1 MLIPQS
7 RRRFM
12 TKMAYASALGLGG
25 FGFSNIGRTAGSAA
39 GDAPPEI
46 TTVRVEMDPVICN
59 APQVFEEL
67 LRAEGFT
74 DVRYIQLSQEHVQ
87 KADAVNMGPV
97 TKMLAD
103 GEVDFARDFAAT
115 LILSLEAKA
124 QVTILTGLHLGCF
137 EVFAKND
144 IQKVSDLRGKTVG
157 YGVGD
162 KPLLTI
168 LANFIGLDPK
178 EVNWYPAALAD
189 PIEAFAAGKIDAYL
203 FLPPALQ
210 EVKSRNIGHVLA
222 SQIVDRP
229 WSQYYCCMLAT
240 RTEFARKYPVA
251 TKRVMRAVLK
261 GADLCASEPKQTAER
276 LVGRGSPRYDY
287 ALQMLNEVRFD
298 VWRDYDPEDTVRF
311 YSLRL
316 QEVGEIRSSPQQ
328 IINNGTDWRFLN
340 ELKHELKV

>member
-1 MLIPQS
+1 MLISQS
-7 RRRFM
+7 RRRFL
-12 TKMAYASALGLGG
+12 TIAGASALGLGG
-25 FGFSNIGRTAGSAA
+25 FAVPNVGSTAA

-46 TTVRVEMDPVICN
+46 TSVRLEMDPVICN
-59 APQVFEEL
+59 AAQVFDEL

-74 DVRYIQLSQEHVQ
+74 DVRYVQLSQEHVR
-87 KADAVNMGPV
+87 KADTVNMGPV

-103 GEVDFARDFAAT
+103 GEVDFARDFAPT
-115 LILSLEAKA
+115 LILGLEARA
-124 QVTILTGLHLGCF
+124 PITILTGLHLGCF

-144 IQKVSDLRGKTVG
+144 IQKVSDLRGRVVG

-168 LANFIGLDPK
+168 LANFIRLDSK
-178 EVNWYPAALAD
+178 EVNWYPAALTD
-189 PIEAFAAGKIDAYL
+189 PIEAFATGKIDAYL

-210 EVKSRNIGHVLA
+210 EVKARKTGHVLA

-240 RTEFARKYPVA
+240 RTEFARQYPSA
-251 TKRVMRAVLK
+251 TKRVMRAMLK

-276 LVGRGSPRYDY
+276 LVSRGTPSYDY

-298 VWRDYDPEDTVRF
+298 VWREYDPEDTVRF

-316 QEVGEIRSSPQQ
+316 QEIGEIQSAPQKV
-328 IINNGTDWRFLN
+328 IATGTDWRFLS
-340 ELKHELKV
+340 ELKRELKV